1 MRIIDCQIH
10 VWAADR
16 PDRPWPKAGV
26 DGRNAVPN
34 RPVPLG
40 YEEVIRE
47 MDAAGVHGAVLVPP
61 SWEGD
66 YNDLVIEAAGKYPD
80 RFASTGR
87 ILCDDPDGPARI
99 ARWTEQPGLRGVRV
113 LFEPGSG
120 WPEAGV
126 DHWLW
131 SAAERA
137 GVVVT
142 LATRRY
148 FDLIGQIAERHPG
161 LRFSIDHFGTDWHK
175 TDAATFEQLPAVLGL
190 ARLPNVAVKASMIAA
205 LSSQPYPYANIHGFV
220 RQAYDAFGPR
230 RFFWGSNITRL
241 TGPYRESVNLFLED
255 FAAWIGPQDLEWVM
269 GRAVCDWIGWRAP
282 FTAA

>member
-16 PDRPWPKAGV
+16 PDRPWPKAGA

-66 YNDLVIEAAGKYPD
+66 YNDLVIEAATRHPG
-80 RFASTGR
+80 RFASMGR
-87 ILCDDPDGPARI
+87 ITCDDPDGPARI
-99 ARWTEQPGLRGVRV
+99 ARWKEQPGLLGVRI
-113 LFEPGSG
+113 LYEPGSG
-120 WPEAGV
+120 WPEAGA

-131 SAAERA
+131 PAAEQA
-137 GVVVT
+137 GVAVT

-148 FDLIGQIAERHPG
+148 FDRIGAIAARHPG
-161 LRFSIDHFGTDWHK
+161 LAITLDHFGTDWHK
-175 TDAATFEQLPAVLGL
+175 TDAATFAALPEVLEL
-190 ARLPNVAVKASMIAA
+190 ARHPNVAVKASMIGA
-205 LSSQPYPYANIHGFV
+205 LSSQPYPYRNIHGFV
-220 RQAYDAFGPR
+220 RRAFDAYGPR
-230 RFFWGSNITRL
+230 RFFWGSNLTRL
-241 TGPYRESVNLFLED
+241 TGPYREAVTLFTEE
-255 FAAWIGPQDLEWVM
+255 FSAWLAPADLEWVM
-269 GRAVCDWIGWRAP
+269 GRGLCEWLGWRA
-282 FTAA
+282 ALA